1 MKLIYSNYDKETGI
15 STATIST
22 PLGRFTAT
30 SKLHEED
37 KDIESNF
44 TGCKYAEAR
53 AIAKYGKERIRI
65 QKIKVKTLEDTIKTI
80 ENIKNYDKNSLE
92 ARMLRKQ
99 YFIAQ
104 SVLIDWIARVSS
116 LEDKLYSEMQN
127 RKTIIDAI
135 QNKYGKK
142 ETEATE

>member
-1 MKLIYSNYDKETGI
+1 
-15 STATIST
+15 
-22 PLGRFTAT
+22 
-30 SKLHEED
+30 
-37 KDIESNF
+37 
-44 TGCKYAEAR
+44 
-53 AIAKYGKERIRI
+53 
-65 QKIKVKTLEDTIKTI
+65 
-80 ENIKNYDKNSLE
+80 
-92 ARMLRKQ
+92 MLRKQ

-127 RKTIIDAI
+127 RKTIINAI